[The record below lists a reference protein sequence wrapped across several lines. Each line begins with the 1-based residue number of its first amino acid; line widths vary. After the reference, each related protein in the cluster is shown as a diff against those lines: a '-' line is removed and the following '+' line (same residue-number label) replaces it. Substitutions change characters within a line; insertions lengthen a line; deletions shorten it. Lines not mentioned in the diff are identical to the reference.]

1 MKTIAILF
9 ASSAGLATLIA
20 SAASAGAVLDEIE
33 KTKVLTVATN
43 SDYPPQAFLNAENEL
58 DGFDIE
64 VSREVAKRMG
74 AKANF
79 VTPGWEVMTSGR
91 WANRWQIAVAS
102 ITPTGKRAE
111 VLDFPAIY
119 YYSPA
124 IFAVHRDSKA
134 KDVGDLNDKVIGVV
148 SASTYESYLKHNL
161 KIDAIGTPS
170 FEYQVTPAAV
180 KSTEADEI
188 DELAL
193 GDGIRLDGVLQAQ
206 PRIEAAIKKG
216 QPIRLLGKPVFY
228 EPLAI
233 AADKGDAELN
243 AKLVQIISDMRSD
256 GTMKALSEKWYGTDY
271 STAK

>member
-1 MKTIAILF
+1 
-9 ASSAGLATLIA
+9 
-20 SAASAGAVLDEIE
+20 
-33 KTKVLTVATN
+33 
-43 SDYPPQAFLNAENEL
+43 
-58 DGFDIE
+58 
-64 VSREVAKRMG
+64 MG

-111 VLDFPAIY
+111 VLDFPARC

-233 AADKGDAELN
+233 AAEKRDAELH
-243 AKLVQIISDMRSD
+243 AKLVQIISDMRYD